1 MDRYTVPKVD
11 SNWSQL
17 PSTIYE
23 NLTSHNN
30 NTWSNTI
37 YNILWYT
44 GIAIATLGVGFLAY
58 SIYTDPGI
66 ITKHIPFR
74 SHGNAPV
81 DNGGDVPDIQINDN
95 RTNPSAQAGSWFFNV
110 TSGIYNTYRGALNI
124 FNPFCPL
131 SFFLLI

>member
-1 MDRYTVPKVD
+1 M
-11 SNWSQL
+11 
-17 PSTIYE
+17 
-23 NLTSHNN
+23 
-30 NTWSNTI
+30 
-37 YNILWYT
+37 
-44 GIAIATLGVGFLAY
+44 GFLAY

-95 RTNPSAQAGSWFFNV
+95 RTNPLSWFFNV

-124 FNPFCPL
+124 FNPFYWVSTNSTGIEL
-131 SFFLLI
+131 DTFLASQGDPHTSNIKLYPFTNENPYDSWFNKLRITYKTLWC